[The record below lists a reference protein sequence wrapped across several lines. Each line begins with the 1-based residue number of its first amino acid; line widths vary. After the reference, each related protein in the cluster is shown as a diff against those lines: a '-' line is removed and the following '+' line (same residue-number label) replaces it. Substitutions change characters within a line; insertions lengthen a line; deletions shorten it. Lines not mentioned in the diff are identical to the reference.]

1 MKNEVANVNTGAV
14 QQVEPIKT
22 IDNYLTN
29 SLAREK
35 FEQVLDKGANGFI
48 VSLTSL
54 VKSDNMLAQANPKT
68 IMSAAMTAATLKLPI
83 NPSLGLAYI
92 IPYRHKDKNG
102 NYVVDAQFQMGY
114 KGFVQLAERTGQYR
128 TINATVIREGEIED
142 IDIITGEIKR
152 GKRKSDKVVGYAA
165 YIKFV
170 NGFEKTLYM
179 TKEDMTAHAKKYSQ
193 SFQKGFGP
201 WKDNFDA
208 MAQKT
213 VLKQLISKYGIMSI
227 DMQSSDMAMALASDQ
242 AVVSDACGT
251 PSYDYIDNRP
261 SGAVEDVSF
270 GDEPSV
276 PVQPVQN
283 VHPVEQ
289 VQTPPPVQQS
299 APPVAEA
306 PVNRQMAPSDDE
318 PAF

>member
-1 MKNEVANVNTGAV
+1 MKNEVANVKPNEI
-14 QQVEPIKT
+14 QS
-22 IDNYLTN
+22 IDNFLSN
-29 SLAREK
+29 SMAKEK

-54 VKSDNMLAQANPKT
+54 VKNNSMLNQADPKT
-68 IMSAAMTAATLKLPI
+68 VMAAAMTAATLKLPI

-92 IPYRHKDKNG
+92 IPYGHRDKNG
-102 NYVVDAQFQMGY
+102 NYVVEAQFQMGY

-152 GKRKSDKVVGYAA
+152 GKRISDKVVGYAA

-179 TKEDMTAHAKKYSQ
+179 SKEDMTAHAKKYSQ

-261 SGAVEDVSF
+261 SGVVEDVSF
-270 GDEPSV
+270 DDAAAPEEQPA
-276 PVQPVQN
+276 PQEQAPQPVSN
-283 VHPVEQ
+283 A
-289 VQTPPPVQQS
+289 T
-299 APPVAEA
+299 
-306 PVNRQMAPSDDE
+306 VNRQPAPADDE